1 MNKIDKKQLHDSKIF
16 EKAIKIIMSKSKK
29 PKEEF
34 FSSSMQRYDEVAEK
48 YDVIGCAHALNE
60 LKIYFDGSLKG
71 DQIKRSPQLLF
82 IKSLK
87 IFGELYS
94 YHNGDKKDKN
104 WKNTV
109 KLLNG
114 MNIPENH
121 EQFQELKNFF
131 SEKN

>member
-71 DQIKRSPQLLF
+71 NQIKKSPQLMF
-82 IKSLK
+82 IKSLR
-87 IFGELYS
+87 IIGELYS
-94 YHNGDKKDKN
+94 YHNGDKN